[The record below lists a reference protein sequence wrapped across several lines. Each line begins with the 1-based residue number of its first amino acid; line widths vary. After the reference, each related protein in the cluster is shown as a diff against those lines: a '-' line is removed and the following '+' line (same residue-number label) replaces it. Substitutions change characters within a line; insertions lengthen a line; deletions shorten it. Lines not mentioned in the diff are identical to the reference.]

1 MIITDK
7 AIKKIFDGY
16 IAEKQDREYH
26 SEGCLKA
33 EKELE
38 SVLDNH
44 IKGSG
49 AWMEAFTSAVILA
62 NEYEQDGFIAGFKEA
77 MQMFGIGEVENVA

>member
-62 NEYEQDGFIAGFKEA
+62 NEYEKDGFIAGFKEA
-77 MQMFGIGEVENVA
+77 MQMLEATKTKKAA

>member
-1 MIITDK
+1 MTNK
-7 AIKKIFDGY
+7 SIKKIFDGY

-33 EKELE
+33 ENELE
-38 SVLDNH
+38 SVLDEH
-44 IKGSG
+44 IEDSD
-49 AWMEAFTSAVILA
+49 AWTEVIIKAMNLA

>member
-7 AIKKIFDGY
+7 AIKKMFNGY

-33 EKELE
+33 EHELE
-38 SVLDNH
+38 SVLDEH
-44 IKGSG
+44 IEDSD
-49 AWMEAFTSAVILA
+49 AWTEVIIKAMNLA

>member
-7 AIKKIFDGY
+7 AIKKMFNGY
-16 IAEKQDREYH
+16 IAEKQDKEYH

-38 SVLDNH
+38 TVLDEH
-44 IKGSG
+44 IKDSD
-49 AWMEAFTSAVILA
+49 AWTEVIIKAMNLA
-62 NEYEQDGFIAGFKEA
+62 NEYEQDGFIAGFKAA
-77 MQMFGIGEVENVA
+77 MQVLEATKTKKAA